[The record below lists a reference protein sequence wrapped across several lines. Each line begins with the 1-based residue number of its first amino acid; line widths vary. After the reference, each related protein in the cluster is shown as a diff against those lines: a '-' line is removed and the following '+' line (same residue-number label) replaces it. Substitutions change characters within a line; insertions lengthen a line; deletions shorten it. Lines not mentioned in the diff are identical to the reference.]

1 MSAVKFIPALLHSML
16 LLHISWLNFHTFTF
30 TYSWR
35 SRRDLEGYAHM
46 DNFNFLTVD
55 LRDDFV
61 SRDFMQSMKIS
72 NVLCNTKLLVSTN
85 LKIIDHKLQYYIG
98 REFLLLFPLAYK
110 M

>member
-1 MSAVKFIPALLHSML
+1 
-16 LLHISWLNFHTFTF
+16 
-30 TYSWR
+30 
-35 SRRDLEGYAHM
+35 M
-46 DNFNFLTVD
+46 DNFNFLMVD

-85 LKIIDHKLQYYIG
+85 LKIIDHKLQYYVG
-98 REFLLLFPLAYK
+98 REFLLLFLLAYK